1 MVNEGAAIGI
11 VDPDLIIPLGIV
23 ILDEPAKRL
32 LFMQQWAHALRLSDS
47 SKALG
52 RADHRDGVGHNV
64 SDIHKLSV
72 WSDRDAS
79 GPLYY
84 RNGLYHR
91 ICRRADYRDRA
102 GIKRW
107 RRRQTFRLELRQ
119 RRPVN
124 QWEIRAE

>member
-79 GPLYY
+79 GPFTTGMDFTTVFVAVLITETVLAL
-84 RNGLYHR
+84 NVGDVDKLSVWS
-91 ICRRADYRDRA
+91 CGNADR
-102 GIKRW
+102 
-107 RRRQTFRLELRQ
+107 
-119 RRPVN
+119 
-124 QWEIRAE
+124 